1 MSSAAPFRP
10 ATTFRFA
17 TRRSQ
22 TLTRCVRHLPRAR
35 CRPQSFLAQ
44 KVCRPRHLFLAL
56 PLIVFSLQSEPKDA
70 GDKSYKQFTSYVE
83 YKAAEDA
90 GKTGVRPAAWYLP
103 PLGAE
108 LSTDAWAA
116 TAGMA
121 PGDPIFPA
129 GNQALPP
136 AVCREP
142 RASPAHALPAHLVS
156 RRATA
161 RLSRSPQYVSQLARA
176 AMSRSWPPSGAGG
189 APWMQ
194 SQSFPEPP
202 HN

>member
-22 TLTRCVRHLPRAR
+22 TLTRCAASSAR
-35 CRPQSFLAQ
+35 VCAARGPSSRKKYAPHTFSALA
-44 KVCRPRHLFLAL
+44 PLF
-56 PLIVFSLQSEPKDA
+56 LQSEPTA
-70 GDKSYKQFTSYVE
+70 AADKGYASFTSYVE
-83 YKAAEDA
+83 YKTAQEP
-90 GKTGVRPAAWYLP
+90 GTTKTGVRPAAWYLP
-103 PLGAE
+103 PLGAD

-121 PGDPIFPA
+121 PDDPIFPA

-142 RASPAHALPAHLVS
+142 RASPVHAPPAHLVS

-161 RLSRSPQYVSQLARA
+161 RLSRPPQYVSQLARA